1 MKTTN
6 LNNFKK
12 LTNEQ
17 LNETFGGGYYVII
30 TLPDGSKVRVHVRE

>member
-6 LNNFKK
+6 NFRKLSSDKLNN
-12 LTNEQ
+12 TI
-17 LNETFGGGYYVII
+17 GGGYYVII

>member
-1 MKTTN
+1 MKSMK
-6 LNNFKK
+6 LNNLKK

-17 LNETFGGGYYVII
+17 LNETLGGGYYVII